1 MMADELKVMTMK
13 MTTIMMM
20 IIRAEGEAL
29 AKEWGENVLFFETSA
44 KADIAV
50 KEVIVFVFDF
60 VFVFVLFFVFFTVIV
75 CCLLSMWR
83 SLRPQ
88 PRMTLPPRR

>member
-1 MMADELKVMTMK
+1 M
-13 MTTIMMM
+13 
-20 IIRAEGEAL
+20 
-29 AKEWGENVLFFETSA
+29 LFFETSA

-50 KEVIVFVFDF
+50 KEVIVFVFVFVFVFAFVF
-60 VFVFVLFFVFFTVIV
+60 VFVFVLFFVFFIVIV

-88 PRMTLPPRR
+88 PRMTLHYVLKVK

>member
-1 MMADELKVMTMK
+1 MTMK

-50 KEVIVFVFDF
+50 KEVIVFVF
-60 VFVFVLFFVFFTVIV
+60 VFVLFFVFFIVIV
-75 CCLLSMWR
+75 CCLFQCVVL
-83 SLRPQ
+83 
-88 PRMTLPPRR
+88 

>member
-1 MMADELKVMTMK
+1 MVT
-13 MTTIMMM
+13 

-50 KEVIVFVFDF
+50 KEVIVFVF
-60 VFVFVLFFVFFTVIV
+60 VFVLFFVFFIVIV
-75 CCLLSMWR
+75 CCLFQCVVL
-83 SLRPQ
+83 
-88 PRMTLPPRR
+88 